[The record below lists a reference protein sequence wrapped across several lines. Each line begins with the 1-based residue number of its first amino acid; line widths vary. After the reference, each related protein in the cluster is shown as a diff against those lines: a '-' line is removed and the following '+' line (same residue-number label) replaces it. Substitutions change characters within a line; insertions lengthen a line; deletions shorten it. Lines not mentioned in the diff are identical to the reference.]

1 LELLPLVTFGGP
13 ANMEEIILGFLL
25 FCVGCGGTEE
35 TSACGLAVSLHMVL
49 SLLLFSS
56 VDLWRNMDLIL
67 VFLLGFHVWIVEQQ
81 ILSAC
86 VLAVC
91 VRIC

>member
-1 LELLPLVTFGGP
+1 
-13 ANMEEIILGFLL
+13 MEEIILGFLL

-49 SLLLFSS
+49 NLLLFSS
-56 VDLWRNMDLIL
+56 VDLWRNTDLIL
-67 VFLLGFHVWIVEQQ
+67 VSLLGFHVWIVEQQ
-81 ILSAC
+81 ILSSR

-91 VRIC
+91 VHSC